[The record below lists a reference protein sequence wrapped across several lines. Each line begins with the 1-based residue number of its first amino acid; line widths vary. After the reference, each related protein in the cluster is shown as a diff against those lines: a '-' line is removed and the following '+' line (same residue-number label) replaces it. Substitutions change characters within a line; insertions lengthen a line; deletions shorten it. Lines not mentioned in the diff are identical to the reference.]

1 MPPNTNTPIKETW
14 LRPVEQLVLPALE
27 SRIRILGFTGP
38 ETGTGVSTL
47 CRASAEVL
55 ARSGARVLL
64 LDLSPDAASGRDPM
78 SWTPGRNGAMSAVAP
93 DPAGFDVLRA
103 GITPDSRFLFNNA
116 RSLRSTL
123 SEELSRYS
131 AIVVNLPPLLDAR
144 PESINPIA
152 CALVCDEVVLVCA
165 QDVTSRTSASQAAE
179 AARAAGVKLT
189 GAVWN
194 RRGAS
199 TTGQEM
205 ARSARRWLRFAPR
218 LAAAVERRLTRTPLL
233 DG

>member
-1 MPPNTNTPIKETW
+1 MPPDNGKPIKETW

-38 ETGTGVSTL
+38 EAGTGVSTL
-47 CRASAEVL
+47 CRAAAEVL

-64 LDLSPDAASGRDPM
+64 LDLSPAAASGHDPM
-78 SWTPGRNGAMSAVAP
+78 AWTPGRNGAMSAVAP

-131 AIVVNLPPLLDAR
+131 AIVVDLPPLLDAR

-152 CALVCDEVVLVCA
+152 CALVCDDVVLVCA
-165 QDVTSRTSASQAAE
+165 NDVTSRTSATKASQAA
-179 AARAAGVKLT
+179 RSAGIKLS

-194 RRGAS
+194 RRGACS
-199 TTGQEM
+199 TGEEM
-205 ARSARRWLRFAPR
+205 ARSARRWLRFTPG
-218 LAAAVERRLTRTPLL
+218 LAAAVERRLKQTPLL